1 MSQWRWKKVKFL
13 QNKTPAEKWWFST
26 GESDGLKLATSPK
39 KKSLIMEIISV
50 EGRTSSIFKASK
62 KFTSMTLMPEN
73 HPRWLYLL
81 NLMSAFKN
89 EPPYRIAQV
98 ERRENIWRFTVGDLV
113 PPAGEN
119 ADCSFFARTLTVK
132 LNFVEDV
139 CHASVLKELSQLAK
153 LQG

>member
-1 MSQWRWKKVKFL
+1 
-13 QNKTPAEKWWFST
+13 
-26 GESDGLKLATSPK
+26 
-39 KKSLIMEIISV
+39 
-50 EGRTSSIFKASK
+50 
-62 KFTSMTLMPEN
+62 
-73 HPRWLYLL
+73 
-81 NLMSAFKN
+81 MSAFKN

-139 CHASVLKELSQLAK
+139 CQASVLKELSQLAK